1 MEVNDTCK
9 SIVHSHNSLLMVLL
23 LEFNQNAI
31 MGNFLPLK
39 NILVFNNWAKWVLI
53 VFCFLRRAGGEGVEG
68 GMCIVQTITWFTRIS
83 PNGIICKSRKGRTF
97 FKMND
102 T

>member
-53 VFCFLRRAGGEGVEG
+53 VFCFLRRAGGG
-68 GMCIVQTITWFTRIS
+68 G
-83 PNGIICKSRKGRTF
+83 GGGRDVYCTNNYMVY
-97 FKMND
+97 KNQSKWNNM
-102 T
+102 

>member
-1 MEVNDTCK
+1 MCK
-9 SIVHSHNSLLMVLL
+9 SIVHSHNSLLMVLS
-23 LEFNQNAI
+23 LEFNQNAV
-31 MGNFLPLK
+31 MGNFLPVK
-39 NILVFNNWAKWVLI
+39 NILVFNNWAKWVFK
-53 VFCFLRRAGGEGVEG
+53 VGWREGGGVEG

-97 FKMND
+97 FKAND